1 MGSRRRAAWSTM
13 VGGLANIGVL
23 SLQTLL
29 LVPLFLR
36 YIPGKIFGAWLAA
49 GDLLVWLQVFD
60 LGLPNLMI
68 QRVGEAQAKGNR
80 ERVVAWFQACF
91 LILFTLSLLLLLAVT
106 WLSVR
111 VPYWLHLDE
120 QVRVEITKAMWLAGV
135 AAAGTM
141 VSNAAVGFA
150 RGVQD
155 TKLISTVSTIS
166 MVVGALVTICLVISG
181 LGVMSIA
188 MGMAV
193 RAFIIL
199 AGGYVFLKRH
209 NILEEPL
216 RLRKDCLIEASHT
229 VPIMAVGMIGFMLAN
244 QGELLL
250 IGKFLS
256 TELAIVFMLTR
267 KLADLARSLVDSV
280 TWSLFGGIAPL
291 VASSERTRFWAIFQ
305 DITLLRRAVA
315 VYLAAFYVVLNPI
328 FVQVWAGKNKF
339 GGCQLSFL
347 VAVQL
352 IVASDSF
359 FMNYVYKAMGALK
372 LTSLTLLLEGG
383 GRVALALYLIPVFG
397 LAAIPIS
404 AIIVATIF
412 SIAQYHMIRAQFK
425 DQSGKPLEIYVFIM
439 FVCIMSVAGLT
450 TLLYG
455 LVSVAVYLGIAGI
468 FILGGL
474 VMTYFAFRGHPSLT
488 TLFPGW
494 SRKMV
499 KQ

>member
-1 MGSRRRAAWSTM
+1 M

-199 AGGYVFLKRH
+199 AGG
-209 NILEEPL
+209 
-216 RLRKDCLIEASHT
+216 
-229 VPIMAVGMIGFMLAN
+229 
-244 QGELLL
+244 
-250 IGKFLS
+250 
-256 TELAIVFMLTR
+256 
-267 KLADLARSLVDSV
+267 
-280 TWSLFGGIAPL
+280 
-291 VASSERTRFWAIFQ
+291 
-305 DITLLRRAVA
+305 
-315 VYLAAFYVVLNPI
+315 
-328 FVQVWAGKNKF
+328 
-339 GGCQLSFL
+339 
-347 VAVQL
+347 
-352 IVASDSF
+352 
-359 FMNYVYKAMGALK
+359 
-372 LTSLTLLLEGG
+372 
-383 GRVALALYLIPVFG
+383 
-397 LAAIPIS
+397 
-404 AIIVATIF
+404 
-412 SIAQYHMIRAQFK
+412 
-425 DQSGKPLEIYVFIM
+425 
-439 FVCIMSVAGLT
+439 
-450 TLLYG
+450 
-455 LVSVAVYLGIAGI
+455 
-468 FILGGL
+468 
-474 VMTYFAFRGHPSLT
+474 
-488 TLFPGW
+488 
-494 SRKMV
+494 
-499 KQ
+499 